1 MNSIMD
7 NSIFKF
13 IFPIILGYLF
23 GCIQTSYFLGK
34 FKFGVDVKS
43 QGSKNAGASNS
54 VLLFGWKFGIFVGF
68 IDMLKS
74 YIPMFI
80 IFSIYSQDSLFLAS
94 LAGGGAILGHT
105 FPFFMNFNG
114 GKGMSCYFG
123 MLMGLDFLFGIAV
136 FIIGGLLVMLTNY
149 VAASTILVLIT
160 VPFILYFLC
169 DVSNLNLIISV
180 SFFSCIIFIKHIEN
194 IRKIYKGTETTF
206 WSVMK
211 K

>member
-1 MNSIMD
+1 M
-7 NSIFKF
+7 
-13 IFPIILGYLF
+13 GYLF

-68 IDMLKS
+68 VDMLKAATP
-74 YIPMFI
+74 IFI
-80 IFSIYSQDSLFLAS
+80 IYSIYPDNLLLAS
-94 LAGGGAILGHT
+94 LAGGGSILGHT

-123 MLMGLDFLFGIAV
+123 MLMAFDFMFGIIV
-136 FIIGGLLVMLTNY
+136 FIIGCLLVMLTNY
-149 VAASTILVLIT
+149 VAISTIFILIS

-169 DVSNLNLIISV
+169 DITNLNFILSL
-180 SFFSCIIFIKHIEN
+180 SFFSFIIFLKHIEN
-194 IRKIYKGTETTF
+194 LKKIYKGTESTF
-206 WSVMK
+206 WSVIK